1 MNIIKIPSMGK
12 EEYDELIKQN
22 YIGRIAFKGE
32 NYPYITPFMYVFDGK
47 FLYFLSTKYG
57 KKIGEIKRNPHVAVE
72 IEKYAED
79 MSDYKFTTL
88 QGRIVE
94 VKNDSDKVKIKKM
107 FIKMIKDKNLSNKAL
122 AAIGHSPD
130 ESIQMVMEED
140 RTIVWKLVDLEL
152 TVALKNP

>member
-32 NYPYITPFMYVFDGK
+32 NYPYVTPFMYVFDGE

-94 VKNDSDKVKIKKM
+94 VKNDSDKVKIKEM

-130 ESIQMVMEED
+130 ESIQMIMEED
-140 RTIVWKLVDLEL
+140 RTLVWKLADLEL
-152 TVALKNP
+152 IVALKNP

>member
-94 VKNDSDKVKIKKM
+94 VKNDSDKAEIKEM

-140 RTIVWKLVDLEL
+140 RTLVWKLVDLEL